1 MALNSEVT
9 RLTGK
14 KPVDTTKDKSVYA
27 KSSTNYSRPVDL
39 KETRFDSS
47 MNVRYLYAADEME
60 GGQRRATGP
69 IWSLKVCGIE
79 KSIVNKGEPVFY
91 SLKDGPKRGFVREE
105 LSFLLKE
112 FRSQSCQSN

>member
-27 KSSTNYSRPVDL
+27 KSSTNYSRPVGL

-60 GGQRRATGP
+60 GGQRRTTGP

-79 KSIVNKGEPVFY
+79 KSIVNKGESVFY
-91 SLKDGPKRGFVREE
+91 YLKDGPKRGFVREE